1 MFRRD
6 VHGAVEPCECPA
18 VEGESG
24 EHVLVAQWGK
34 ELVLID
40 KRLAVEDDAAAVV
53 EVQLQ
58 QVVAHDT
65 GGSDPFQSVALWAMI
80 LTLGRTSKLVLLSF
94 NRIICLFHIVS
105 IKWVNLSQRLAVLRF
120 TLSVGNR

>member
-1 MFRRD
+1 MPPCPIRKD
-6 VHGAVEPCECPA
+6 VPARCPRAVEPCDCPA

-40 KRLAVEDDAAAVV
+40 KRLAVEDDAATVV

-58 QVVAHDT
+58 QVVARD
-65 GGSDPFQSVALWAMI
+65 SA
-80 LTLGRTSKLVLLSF
+80 
-94 NRIICLFHIVS
+94 
-105 IKWVNLSQRLAVLRF
+105 
-120 TLSVGNR
+120 